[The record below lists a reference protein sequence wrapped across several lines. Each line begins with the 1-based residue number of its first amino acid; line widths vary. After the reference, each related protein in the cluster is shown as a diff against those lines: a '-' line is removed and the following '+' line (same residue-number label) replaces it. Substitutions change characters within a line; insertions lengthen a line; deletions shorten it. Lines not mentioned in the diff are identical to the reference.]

1 MKSKERKVEMKE
13 AKKFTCLK
21 DRGVKVDGA
30 PEGTKKSVLA
40 WMKKFYSGLRKAPDP
55 SKNIPPGCLNE
66 AKFSIVVEPL

>member
-1 MKSKERKVEMKE
+1 MKSKNERKIEMKE

-40 WMKKFYSGLRKAPDP
+40 WMKKFYSGLRKVPDQDMMP
-55 SKNIPPGCLNE
+55 AWHS
-66 AKFSIVVEPL
+66 